1 MMLSKHRF
9 ITPLFVVSLLLTTSQ
24 SLASQ
29 LDKQGSPQ
37 ITEQIIEIASSD
49 QISKE
54 IGIGKI
60 LSQASGGFNGYIRLE
75 WFDDNFSATAKQ
87 IRHELIAKGI
97 VPERITLAYTGG
109 GYRTQQASGIQ
120 AHVQKIVLQL
130 PECRYLTQ
138 NYKFSLYDDTGCAL
152 NNNLGSSLVSPY
164 KYYF

>member
-75 WFDDNFSATAKQ
+75 WFDDNF
-87 IRHELIAKGI
+87 
-97 VPERITLAYTGG
+97 
-109 GYRTQQASGIQ
+109 QQ
-120 AHVQKIVLQL
+120 QL
-130 PECRYLTQ
+130 NR
-138 NYKFSLYDDTGCAL
+138 
-152 NNNLGSSLVSPY
+152 
-164 KYYF
+164 